1 LSRAPPAV
9 TFATLSG
16 RLPVKTLLEVAYMRT
31 TLLSLGLSFVASASF
46 AQQPTAPAC
55 DGDVTVV
62 RVSQVKPGG
71 TLQGL
76 MAAAAAH
83 QKWYRDHGVM
93 DNEIVVSRIMVRDT
107 ATRTVK
113 YSDTE
118 VLTYHIRP
126 PGPGRVQTGD
136 ASWNAFVQQY
146 RDNSEIKAEYVTC
159 MPKRG
164 QK

>member
-1 LSRAPPAV
+1 
-9 TFATLSG
+9 
-16 RLPVKTLLEVAYMRT
+16 MRT

-55 DGDVTVV
+55 DGDVTIV
-62 RVSQVKPGG
+62 RLSQ
-71 TLQGL
+71 
-76 MAAAAAH
+76 
-83 QKWYRDHGVM
+83 
-93 DNEIVVSRIMVRDT
+93 
-107 ATRTVK
+107 
-113 YSDTE
+113 

-164 QK
+164 PK